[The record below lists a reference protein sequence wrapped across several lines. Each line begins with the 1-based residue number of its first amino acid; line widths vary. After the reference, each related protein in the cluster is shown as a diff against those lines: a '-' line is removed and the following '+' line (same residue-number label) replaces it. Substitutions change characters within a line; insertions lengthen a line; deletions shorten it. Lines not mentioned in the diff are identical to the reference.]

1 VNAADNPATAAVDDD
16 GSPPR
21 PRWRFLRRRR
31 PRPQGPRR
39 RLPFD
44 TRKALFILPN
54 AFTVASIFCGFCAI
68 ALAARGNL
76 PVDADV
82 GGNFLERALQQRG
95 PAAFDGAGIFL
106 FFAAFFDA
114 FDGRIARLTR
124 TQSDFGVQMDSLAD
138 VISFGVGPAVLVYNW
153 ALHPLGLPGLVVSF
167 GFCACG
173 AIRLARFNV
182 LAARGTGSSKYFI
195 GLPIP
200 AASSMLVTVIMAQ
213 SWGLGTTVT
222 QTTSVMILVVVLSYL
237 MVSRIRFRTFKDF
250 RPRMKTAPIVL
261 AIVVA
266 LIAAVAI
273 LKARLALVCAVAGYV
288 TVGLIEEVIFF
299 KKRRLAEQQA
309 DQQQAAQAATATT
322 EASTTPAASP
332 PTSTP

>member
-1 VNAADNPATAAVDDD
+1 
-16 GSPPR
+16 
-21 PRWRFLRRRR
+21 
-31 PRPQGPRR
+31 
-39 RLPFD
+39 LPFD

-76 PVDADV
+76 PPDNDIA
-82 GGNFLERALQQRG
+82 GNFLERALQQRG

-106 FFAAFFDA
+106 FCAAFLDA

-138 VISFGVGPAVLVYNW
+138 VISFGVAPAVLVYNW
-153 ALHPLGLPGLVVSF
+153 ALHPLGLPGVVVSF

-250 RPRMKTAPIVL
+250 RPRMRTAPIVL
-261 AIVVA
+261 AIFVA
-266 LIAAVAI
+266 LAAAVAL
-273 LKARLALVCAVAGYV
+273 LKARLALVCAVAAYV
-288 TVGLIEEVIFF
+288 AVGLIEEVIFF
-299 KKRRLAEQQA
+299 KKRRLLDAEQA
-309 DQQQAAQAATATT
+309 EAQTAQT
-322 EASTTPAASP
+322 ASP
-332 PTSTP
+332 AGNEPPAPPGSGSSIR

>member
-1 VNAADNPATAAVDDD
+1 MSAHDPSEDD
-16 GSPPR
+16 GQSTRPR
-21 PRWRFLRRRR
+21 SRWRFLRRR
-31 PRPQGPRR
+31 PRPLGPRR
-39 RLPFD
+39 RPRFD
-44 TRKALFILPN
+44 MRKALFILPN

-76 PVDADV
+76 PPDVDV

-95 PAAFDGAGIFL
+95 SAAFDVAGIFL
-106 FFAAFFDA
+106 FCAAFLDA

-138 VISFGVGPAVLVYNW
+138 VISFGVAPAVLVYNW

-222 QTTSVMILVVVLSYL
+222 QTTSVMTLVVVLSYL

-250 RPRMKTAPIVL
+250 RPRLKTAPLVL
-261 AIVVA
+261 AFFVA
-266 LIAAVAI
+266 GAAAVA
-273 LKARLALVCAVAGYV
+273 LFKARLALVFAVSAYV
-288 TVGLIEEVIFF
+288 TVGLVEEVIFF
-299 KKRRLAEQQA
+299 KKRRLAEQQPGGPSSSP
-309 DQQQAAQAATATT
+309 
-322 EASTTPAASP
+322 STTTSSTTTSSSAGTAPPETSAAS
-332 PTSTP
+332 

>member
-1 VNAADNPATAAVDDD
+1 VSADVPANPGATEDD
-16 GSPPR
+16 GTRGR

-68 ALAARGNL
+68 TLAARGNL
-76 PVDADV
+76 PKPAADAV
-82 GGNFLERALQQRG
+82 LAGNFLERALEQRG
-95 PAAFDGAGIFL
+95 AAAFDGAGIFL

-182 LAARGTGSSKYFI
+182 LAAQGTGSSKYFI

-261 AIVVA
+261 AILVA
-266 LIAAVAI
+266 LIAAVLI

-288 TVGLIEEVIFF
+288 TVGLVEEVVFF
-299 KKRRLAEQQA
+299 KKRRLA
-309 DQQQAAQAATATT
+309 DQQEKAAASAVTTA
-322 EASTTPAASP
+322 ASTS
-332 PTSTP
+332 TST

>member
-1 VNAADNPATAAVDDD
+1 MSGGPIPRAPDDAGGEGGAVAE
-16 GSPPR
+16 GSRPR
-21 PRWRFLRRRR
+21 PRWRLLRRVR
-31 PRPQGPRR
+31 PRPPGPRR

-68 ALAARGNL
+68 MLASRGNL
-76 PVDADV
+76 PADV
-82 GGNFLERALQQRG
+82 EVAGNWLERALQHRG
-95 PAAFDGAGIFL
+95 PAAFDVAGIFL
-106 FFAAFFDA
+106 FAAAFLDA

-138 VISFGVGPAVLVYNW
+138 VISFGVAPAVLVYNW
-153 ALHPLGLPGLVVSF
+153 ALHPLGVPGLVVSF

-200 AASSMLVTVIMAQ
+200 AASSMLITVIMAQ

-222 QTTSVMILVVVLSYL
+222 QTTSVMTLVVVLSYL

-250 RPRMKTAPIVL
+250 RPRLRTLPIVL
-261 AIVVA
+261 VILVA
-266 LIAAVAI
+266 LAAAVAL
-273 LKARLALVCAVAGYV
+273 LKARLALVLAVGSYV

-299 KKRRLAEQQA
+299 KKRRLSEQQ
-309 DQQQAAQAATATT
+309 QQQPSPPAQP
-322 EASTTPAASP
+322 STT
-332 PTSTP
+332 TT

>member
-1 VNAADNPATAAVDDD
+1 MSADQTPPSAAADVDDE
-16 GSPPR
+16 GAR
-21 PRWRFLRRRR
+21 GRGRWRFLRRRR
-31 PRPQGPRR
+31 PRPPGARR

-68 ALAARGNL
+68 ALAARGHL
-76 PVDADV
+76 PADTV
-82 GGNFLERALQQRG
+82 PAGNFLERALQQRG
-95 PAAFDGAGIFL
+95 AAAFDGAGIFL
-106 FFAAFFDA
+106 FCAAFLDA

-138 VISFGVGPAVLVYNW
+138 VISFGVAPAVLVYNW
-153 ALHPLGLPGLVVSF
+153 ALLPLGLPGLVVSF

-250 RPRMKTAPIVL
+250 RPRMQTAPIVL

-266 LIAAVAI
+266 LVAAVLI

-288 TVGLIEEVIFF
+288 TVGLVEEVIFF
-299 KKRRLAEQQA
+299 KKRRLAEQQ
-309 DQQQAAQAATATT
+309 QQQGSTP
-322 EASTTPAASP
+322 STTSETPA
-332 PTSTP
+332 

>member
-1 VNAADNPATAAVDDD
+1 MTADDVTASADD
-16 GSPPR
+16 GSR
-21 PRWRFLRRRR
+21 PRSRWRLLRRRR
-31 PRPQGPRR
+31 PRPPGSRR

-68 ALAARGNL
+68 VLAARGNL
-76 PVDADV
+76 PADADA

-95 PAAFDGAGIFL
+95 AAAFDGAGIFL
-106 FFAAFFDA
+106 FCAAFLDA

-138 VISFGVGPAVLVYNW
+138 VISFGVAPAVLVYNW

-222 QTTSVMILVVVLSYL
+222 QTTSVMTLVVVLSYL

-250 RPRMKTAPIVL
+250 RPRMRTAPLVL
-261 AIVVA
+261 ALCVA
-266 LIAAVAI
+266 VAAAVA
-273 LKARLALVCAVAGYV
+273 LLHARLALVCVVAAYV
-288 TVGLIEEVIFF
+288 TVGLVEEVIFF
-299 KKRRLAEQQA
+299 KKRRLADEQEAAA
-309 DQQQAAQAATATT
+309 DRLAALDP
-322 EASTTPAASP
+322 SAASAAAASAP
-332 PTSTP
+332 NGTAP